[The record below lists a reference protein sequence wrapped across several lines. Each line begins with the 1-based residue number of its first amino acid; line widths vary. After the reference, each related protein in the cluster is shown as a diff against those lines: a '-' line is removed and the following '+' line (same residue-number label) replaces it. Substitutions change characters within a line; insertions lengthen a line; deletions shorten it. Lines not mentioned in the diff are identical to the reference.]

1 MSINSTDHSDCPRK
15 KGFSRRGA
23 GEEAGRKWWKM
34 ARKKKRKKERRSPP
48 TFAERALFFPRSL
61 TIGSSLLSFS
71 SPSFHPFPF
80 LPRYAGHTGLWLA
93 TFGGE
98 KTLNTRDIFPWWSIR
113 DRKLAAID
121 AASRKENRKITPV
134 ISSRG
139 KSWGNRG
146 VGSFF

>member
-23 GEEAGRKWWKM
+23 GGEKMMKNGEEKE
-34 ARKKKRKKERRSPP
+34 KKERKEESTNLCWTSPFLSSVSHDRFFSP
-48 TFAERALFFPRSL
+48 LF
-61 TIGSSLLSFS
+61 LLLFL
-71 SPSFHPFPF
+71 PPFPLF
-80 LPRYAGHTGLWLA
+80 ARYAGHTGLWLA

-121 AASRKENRKITPV
+121 AGSRKENRKITPV